1 MWPLERSP
9 AGPQNPPGE
18 IVHPTSFDGSM
29 TDIDHFWFDD
39 IVPWISGRVWEFEM
53 TGGFQP
59 IIDGLK
65 KEIERLEKIAA
76 IFEKSNSVHLDSL
89 LTIIDS
95 VKQHIRT
102 LESHHS

>member
-1 MWPLERSP
+1 
-9 AGPQNPPGE
+9 
-18 IVHPTSFDGSM
+18 
-29 TDIDHFWFDD
+29 
-39 IVPWISGRVWEFEM
+39 M

-65 KEIERLEKIAA
+65 KEVERLEIVAA
-76 IFEKSNSVHLDSL
+76 IFEKSNSIHFDSL

-102 LESHHS
+102 LESDHS

>member
-1 MWPLERSP
+1 MP
-9 AGPQNPPGE
+9 
-18 IVHPTSFDGSM
+18 
-29 TDIDHFWFDD
+29 
-39 IVPWISGRVWEFEM
+39 
-53 TGGFQP
+53 GGFQP

-95 VKQHIRT
+95 VKQHIST